1 MSNQTF
7 SDKQL
12 MNLSLDELKKVVSQ
26 EKQKIKKDYKELE
39 KKRKLIEKYKK
50 LTEFRKK
57 IKQGKVKPK
66 VINKTKVDLKTTSKK
81 IKTKVDSK
89 TTSKKIKTFE
99 DYFEECIKNKKIPK
113 DTPSYL
119 RKALERVI
127 KEYEQGIEIE
137 KSALDEFAKKY
148 IIKGQPGILPNQ
160 FFRNKKPIIKEFLKN
175 HRNTKV
181 RFVLDSLMEK
191 KEKLS
196 KDSNETIKVQD
207 NSYFHSNT
215 FTNFVSTDVKDIIS
229 KSERQISEDISTYQ
243 KNGSGW
249 SFKKINQLEIHT
261 NEFKPMKGS
270 SYIPLPDWIMR
281 KKAIVSIRNKDDK
294 CFLWSVLRYLHPR
307 EKNDSRLSDLKKY
320 EFSLN
325 TKGITFPMK
334 VKDITKF
341 ENLNPDIPGI
351 NVFSNDGNTIYPL
364 REVKKDCKNTIDLF
378 LYEEDGKF
386 HYSLIKNFSRLIR
399 SQITTRTDEPIQI
412 CKRCFCHFT
421 KPELLDK
428 HIKYCSS
435 NKTAF
440 VKMPKPGTSLHF
452 KNYNRQLPIPFVVYA
467 DFECFTKTMN
477 SCIPNPEYSYNY
489 NYQKHEPSGF
499 CFYAKGIAGKRIKPI
514 IYTKASEDE
523 DVSKVFVKKITE
535 LTKGIYNDF
544 YCKPKRLV
552 MNPKTQKEFNNAVNC
567 HICGY
572 ELKNDRVRDH
582 CHFTGEYRGA
592 AHNKCNLMCKKPRIL
607 PVIFHNLQG
616 YDAHLFIKQL
626 AKLDGKLDCIPST
639 EEKYL
644 SFSKTIKVG
653 EYKDISGDIIPIN
666 FEIRFIDSFKF
677 LQSSLGNLVSNLSSD
692 NFYNTKHE
700 FKKNTS
706 LLTRKGVYPYDY
718 VSSLDKLSE
727 TQLPPKEEFYSNLN
741 DEDISDED
749 YQHAIK
755 VWNTFGCK
763 TIKDYHDLYLKSD
776 VLLLADVF
784 ENFRSTCLKHYKLD
798 PAHYYTSPGLAWDAC
813 LKTTGQK
820 LQLLHDYD
828 MLMMFERG
836 IRGGITHI
844 SKRYAEANN
853 KYMKNYDP
861 EKKSRFIQYLDAN
874 NLYGWAMSQNLPTHG
889 FKWMK
894 DITVEKVYKILDKI
908 NHSMSNNGKKG
919 YIFEVD
925 LEYPKHLWE
934 KHNDYPLA
942 PEKMIVNGVEKL
954 ICHFKPR
961 KNYVVHYRNLRQY
974 LEMGMKVTAVHRGI
988 SFYQSTWMEPYI
1000 RKNTELRKTAVNNF
1014 EKDFFK
1020 LMNNSVFGKTIENI
1034 RKRQNIHLID
1044 NRKKALKLS
1053 SRPNFDRCT
1062 IFDRNLIAVHMK
1074 NTEVYF
1080 NKPGYVGQSILDL
1093 SKTLMFDFHYNY
1105 VKNKYGKKA
1114 ELLFTETDSLM
1125 YEIKTNDFYKD
1136 ISLDVKSKFDTSD
1149 YSSDHPSGI
1158 ITGANKKV
1166 IGMFKDEV
1174 AGKQITHF
1182 VGLRPKLYSYKVED
1196 EKELKKCKGI
1206 KKNVIKKK
1214 LDFNDYVKCLFT
1226 GEKEMRSMKIIRSE
1240 NHDIFSKE
1248 VNKVALSNQDDK
1260 RCVLKDL
1267 IHTLAMRLKK
1277 IFKK

>member
-1 MSNQTF
+1 MTNQSF

-12 MNLSLDELKKVVSQ
+12 MNFSLDELKKIVSQ
-26 EKQKIKKDYKELE
+26 EKQEVKKDYKELE

-50 LTEFRKK
+50 LTEFRNK

-66 VINKTKVDLKTTSKK
+66 VINKPKVVSKN
-81 IKTKVDSK
+81 IKPKVV
-89 TTSKKIKTFE
+89 SKKIKTFE

-119 RKALERVI
+119 QKALERAI

-137 KSALDEFAKKY
+137 KSALNEFAKKY
-148 IIKGQPGILPNQ
+148 IIKGEPGILPNQ
-160 FFRNKKPIIKEFLKN
+160 FFINKKPIIKKFLKN
-175 HRNTKV
+175 HRNIKV
-181 RFVLDSLMEK
+181 RFVLDIIMEK
-191 KEKLS
+191 REKLS
-196 KDSNETIKVQD
+196 KDSNLKIKVQD
-207 NSYFHSNT
+207 HSYFHTNT
-215 FTNFVSTDVKDIIS
+215 FTNLVSTDVKDIIS
-229 KSERQISEDISTYQ
+229 KSKRKIIEDISTYQ
-243 KNGSGW
+243 NNGSGW
-249 SFKKINQLEIHT
+249 YFKEISKLEIHT
-261 NEFKPMKGS
+261 NEFKPMRGS

-281 KKAIVSIRNKDDK
+281 KKAIVSIRNKDQK

-351 NVFSNDGNTIYPL
+351 NVFSNNDKTIYPL

-386 HYSLIKNFSRLIR
+386 HYSLIKNFPRLIR

-428 HIKYCSS
+428 HIKYCYSNNSS
-435 NKTAF
+435 F

-452 KNYNRQLPIPFVVYA
+452 KNYYKQLPVPFTVYA
-467 DFECFTKTMN
+467 DFECITKTMS
-477 SCIPNPEYSYNY
+477 SCCPDPKDSYNY

-499 CFYAKGIAGKRIKPI
+499 CFYAKGIVGKKIKPI
-514 IYTKASEDE
+514 IYTKSSEDE
-523 DVSKVFVKKITE
+523 DVAKIFVEKITE

-544 YCKPKRLV
+544 YCNSKKLV
-552 MNPKTQKEFNNAVNC
+552 MTPKTQKEFNNAVNC
-567 HICGY
+567 YICGY
-572 ELKNDRVRDH
+572 KLGKDRVRDH

-639 EEKYL
+639 EEKYI

-653 EYKDISGDIIPIN
+653 EYKHINGDIIPIT
-666 FEIRFIDSFKF
+666 FEIRFLDSYKF
-677 LQSSLGNLVSNLSSD
+677 LQSSLGNLVSNLSLD
-692 NFYNTKHE
+692 DFNNTKSE
-700 FKKNTS
+700 FKKNIS

-718 VSSLDKLSE
+718 VSSLDKLLE
-727 TQLPPKEEFYSNLN
+727 TQLPPKEEFYSKLN
-741 DEDISDED
+741 DEDITDED

-755 VWNTFGCK
+755 VWNAFGCK
-763 TIKDYHDLYLKSD
+763 TIRDYHNLYLKSD
-776 VLLLADVF
+776 VMLLADVF
-784 ENFRSTCLKHYKLD
+784 EKFRSTCLKHYKLD

-813 LKTTGQK
+813 LKITGQN
-820 LQLLHDYD
+820 LDLLSDYD

-844 SKRYAEANN
+844 SKRYSEANN
-853 KYMKNYDP
+853 KYMKSYDSK
-861 EKKSRFIQYLDAN
+861 KKSKFIQYLDAN

-894 DITVEKVYKILDKI
+894 DITVEKVDEILDKI
-908 NHSMSNNGKKG
+908 NCSMSNTGKKG

-925 LEYPKHLWE
+925 LEYPSHLWDE
-934 KHNDYPLA
+934 HNDYPLA
-942 PEKMIVNGVEKL
+942 PELMKVNGVEKL
-954 ICHFKPR
+954 ICHFKTR
-961 KNYVVHYRNLRQY
+961 KNYVIHYRALRQC
-974 LEMGMKVTAVHRGI
+974 LELGMKITAVHRGI
-988 SFYQSTWMEPYI
+988 SFYQSPWMEPYI
-1000 RKNTELRKTAVNNF
+1000 RKNTELRKTAANSF

-1053 SRPNFDRCT
+1053 SLPNFDRIT
-1062 IFDRNLIAVHMK
+1062 IFDKNLIAIHMK
-1074 NTEVYF
+1074 KTEVYF
-1080 NKPGYVGQSILDL
+1080 NKPVYVGQAILDL

-1105 VKNKYGKKA
+1105 IKNKYGKKA
-1114 ELLFTETDSLM
+1114 QLLFTDTDSLM
-1125 YEIKTNDFYKD
+1125 YEIKTKDFYKD
-1136 ISLDVKSKFDTSD
+1136 IYDDVKNKFDTSD
-1149 YSSDHPSGI
+1149 YPSDHPSGI
-1158 ITGANKKV
+1158 TTGVNKKV

-1182 VGLRPKLYSYKVED
+1182 VGLRPKLYSFKIED

-1206 KKNVIKKK
+1206 KKNVIKKE
-1214 LDFNDYVKCLFT
+1214 LDFDAYVNCLFT
-1226 GEKEMRSMKIIRSE
+1226 GEKEMRTMKIIKSE
-1240 NHDIFSKE
+1240 KHDIYSKE

-1260 RCVLKDL
+1260 RKVLKDS
-1267 IHTLAMRLKK
+1267 IHTLALR
-1277 IFKK
+1277 